1 MTSWKVWQ
9 FDTLLIVITDNS
21 YNRQKGVTV
30 PDQET
35 YGRFTPSAWN
45 LIKSVRLSEEEQEKL
60 NAMIE
65 AKTET
70 ITFNEAK
77 AMLYAVVRES

>member
-1 MTSWKVWQ
+1 M
-9 FDTLLIVITDNS
+9 
-21 YNRQKGVTV
+21 

-35 YGRFTPSAWN
+35 YGRFTPGAWN
-45 LIKSVRLSEEEQEKL
+45 VIKSVRLTEEEQEKL

-65 AKTET
+65 VKTET
-70 ITFNEAK
+70 IKFDEAK

>member
-1 MTSWKVWQ
+1 MCQ
-9 FDTLLIVITDNS
+9 IGEIM
-21 YNRQKGVTV
+21 

-45 LIKSVRLSEEEQEKL
+45 LIKSAVQTCTEEEQDML
-60 NAMIE
+60 RSMIE

-70 ITFNEAK
+70 ITLEEAK
-77 AMLYAVVRES
+77 VMLYAVVRG

>member
-1 MTSWKVWQ
+1 M
-9 FDTLLIVITDNS
+9 
-21 YNRQKGVTV
+21 

-35 YGRFTPSAWN
+35 YGRFTSGAWN
-45 LIKSVRLSEEEQEKL
+45 VIKSVRLTEEEQEKL

-65 AKTET
+65 VKTET
-70 ITFNEAK
+70 IKFDEAK